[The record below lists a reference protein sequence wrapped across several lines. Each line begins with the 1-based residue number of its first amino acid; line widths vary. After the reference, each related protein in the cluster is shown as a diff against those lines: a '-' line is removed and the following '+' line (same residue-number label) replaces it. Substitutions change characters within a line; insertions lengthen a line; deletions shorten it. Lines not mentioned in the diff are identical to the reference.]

1 MHLTMSDRN
10 RDAKCRHSAWHV
22 GSAQQ
27 RLALLTSTL
36 LMGVGVVPLLRN
48 LQAFCSDC
56 HGGPFPCSD
65 FLGSLMPF
73 FETTVDKYPSPA
85 LPPQAPSLPT
95 AWLASS
101 SSNASHGR
109 AGSERGWAPHC
120 YSWHEVILP
129 ASSEA
134 HKNIH
139 SLSFTGAAQS
149 PVAPSEKTVLPAAFW
164 EQLLPRMVW
173 YVRGRGSA
181 CELK

>member
-1 MHLTMSDRN
+1 M
-10 RDAKCRHSAWHV
+10 
-22 GSAQQ
+22 
-27 RLALLTSTL
+27 LLI
-36 LMGVGVVPLLRN
+36 GVAVVPLSQN
-48 LQAFCSDC
+48 LPGFCSDC
-56 HGGPFPCSD
+56 LGGPLPCSES
-65 FLGSLMPF
+65 LGSLKPF
-73 FETTVDKYPSPA
+73 FETTVNKYPSPV

-95 AWLASS
+95 AQPAS
-101 SSNASHGR
+101 SSNAFHSR
-109 AGSERGWAPHC
+109 AGSERAWAPHC

-134 HKNIH
+134 HKNTH

-149 PVAPSEKTVLPAAFW
+149 TVAPSEKMVLPAAFW